1 MEEEKTVKVF
11 IVMKDV
17 DRMTE
22 VADVFEKK
30 SDAIDFITSNGFTK
44 KQEDDVWVRPTY
56 FRRGNSDSDMYYI
69 EEKEVK

>member
-1 MEEEKTVKVF
+1 MRVF

-17 DRMTE
+17 DAMTE

-30 SDAIDFITSNGFTK
+30 SDAIDFITFNGFTK
-44 KQEDDVWVRPTY
+44 KQEGDVWLRPNY
-56 FRRGNSDSDMYYI
+56 FRRSNSDLDLYYI